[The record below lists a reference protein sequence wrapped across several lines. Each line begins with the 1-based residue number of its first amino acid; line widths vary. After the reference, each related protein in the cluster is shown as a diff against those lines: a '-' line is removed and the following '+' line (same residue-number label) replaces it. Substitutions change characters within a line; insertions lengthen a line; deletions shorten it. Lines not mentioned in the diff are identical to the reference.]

1 MELGEE
7 LPEPPPKRLPKS
19 PPAGPNK
26 LSKELEEAED
36 DEDEEDELPK
46 EPKMLDKRPE
56 PDGVAAVSVP
66 VGVTPVVEVGE
77 VEFPPKLFKR
87 PERSPLLE
95 ELAPAE
101 EDALELSPSRPSKF
115 PRLPKPTDPKRP
127 EIKPELEEPEE
138 EPEEALDPPV
148 RPDVNRPIRPG
159 IVELP
164 PPVEGVGEEEPEHLP
179 SKASMAVLTM
189 VEIVPMFKNF

>member
-1 MELGEE
+1 MVTAVAHGLDVELGEE

-77 VEFPPKLFKR
+77 TVQKTREKSTTGR
-87 PERSPLLE
+87 TGS
-95 ELAPAE
+95 
-101 EDALELSPSRPSKF
+101 S
-115 PRLPKPTDPKRP
+115 
-127 EIKPELEEPEE
+127 
-138 EPEEALDPPV
+138 
-148 RPDVNRPIRPG
+148 
-159 IVELP
+159 
-164 PPVEGVGEEEPEHLP
+164 
-179 SKASMAVLTM
+179 
-189 VEIVPMFKNF
+189 